1 MTADQRLQL
10 ALAVIAAVGAVL
22 VLLLGMGLRALWSL
36 AQTLQEDRDA
46 TRANTVAIDKLT
58 ARVDLIDRG
67 TRPRAR

>member
-1 MTADQRLQL
+1 MTADQRLQIT
-10 ALAVIAAVGAVL
+10 LAVIAAVGAVL

-58 ARVDLIDRG
+58 ARVDLLDR